1 VSSPLCDAG
10 GAQPAA
16 RAGRSPGRPRGPG
29 AHPAGHAAKP
39 AWTSSFSSASPD

>member
-16 RAGRSPGRPRGPG
+16 RAGRSPGRPRSQASVNVIFQQREPG
-29 AHPAGHAAKP
+29 
-39 AWTSSFSSASPD
+39 